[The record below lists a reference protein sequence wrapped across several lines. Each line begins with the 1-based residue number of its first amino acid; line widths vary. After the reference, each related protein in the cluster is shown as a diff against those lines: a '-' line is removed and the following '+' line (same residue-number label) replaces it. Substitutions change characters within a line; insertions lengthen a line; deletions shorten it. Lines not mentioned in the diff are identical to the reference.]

1 LNGYARVDF
10 RIDGAGSPWV
20 LEINANPCIAQD
32 AGFTAAAAQAGIPFE
47 QLVEQIVRAALQ
59 AK

>member
-1 LNGYARVDF
+1 VDF